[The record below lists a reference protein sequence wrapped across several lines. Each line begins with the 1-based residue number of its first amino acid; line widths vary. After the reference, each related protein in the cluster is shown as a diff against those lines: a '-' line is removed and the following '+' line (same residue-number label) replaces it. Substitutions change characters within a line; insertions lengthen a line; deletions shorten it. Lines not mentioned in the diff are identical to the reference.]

1 MVSCQPHIDPRP
13 EKEVSET
20 AGMSPICREPCLP
33 AEKSTLWLVVLFC
46 TFVFLFCTF
55 VFYVLYIFF
64 LFCTFVVLF
73 CTFSFC
79 FVHFLS
85 VLYIFFLFCT
95 ICLYVLYIFFLF
107 CTFAVLF
114 CIFVFLFC
122 TFVSS
127 DLPLFFCQVTC
138 SDLFFFRLVTLFNAW
153 RQFWFWTIWMCD
165 SNPKIKIFDHL
176 IF

>member
-1 MVSCQPHIDPRP
+1 MNVHVMVSCQPYIDPKP

-20 AGMSPICREPCLP
+20 AGVSPIFRERCLP
-33 AEKSTLWLVVLFC
+33 AEKSTLWLVFLFC
-46 TFVFLFCTF
+46 TSVFLLCTF

-95 ICLYVLYIFFLF
+95 FV
-107 CTFAVLF
+107 VLF

-153 RQFWFWTIWMCD
+153 RQF
-165 SNPKIKIFDHL
+165 
-176 IF
+176 